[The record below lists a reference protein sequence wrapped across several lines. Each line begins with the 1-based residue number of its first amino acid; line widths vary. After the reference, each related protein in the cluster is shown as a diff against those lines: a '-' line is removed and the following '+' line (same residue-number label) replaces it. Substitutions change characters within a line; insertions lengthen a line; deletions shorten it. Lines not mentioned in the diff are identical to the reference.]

1 MRLGRVRVLKFGFVS
16 MKPSPLGFML
26 TQNSVISILARNLI
40 ALIGAVE
47 GDDYGRKFA
56 RPLVTMDRSKKQ
68 PIMVAQNL

>member
-1 MRLGRVRVLKFGFVS
+1 
-16 MKPSPLGFML
+16 ML

-47 GDDYGRKFA
+47 GEDFGMKFA
-56 RPLVTMDRSKKQ
+56 RPLVTMDRSKRQ